1 MERLQIT
8 TISWTK
14 KPTESFLKKSALNQ
28 KQKKSGLRQNVLKPD
43 FFYSRYF
50 KNFCQKILFKYNA
63 AELFLSRAKHKLS
76 VRIQIF

>member
-1 MERLQIT
+1 MERHQIT

-14 KPTESFLKKSALNQ
+14 KPTESFRTKKTTKN
-28 KQKKSGLRQNVLKPD
+28 KKKSGLRQNVLKPD

-50 KNFCQKILFKYNA
+50 KKFCQKILFKYNA
-63 AELFLSRAKHKLS
+63 AELFLSCAKHKLS